1 VVQVG
6 SWGYY
11 MQGNGHQREVDICGS
26 QLSERLS
33 CSVHYP
39 AYGKRL
45 FECRC
50 GVLFPAYVVQAAV
63 EEAELRKRIA
73 KANVRI
79 KAVSPRN
86 KWMPVFAIIAF
97 ILILIVLA
105 QMC

>member
-63 EEAELRKRIA
+63 DTGDWEA
-73 KANVRI
+73 
-79 KAVSPRN
+79 
-86 KWMPVFAIIAF
+86 
-97 ILILIVLA
+97 VLKLHEDGERFDQ
-105 QMC
+105 QMF